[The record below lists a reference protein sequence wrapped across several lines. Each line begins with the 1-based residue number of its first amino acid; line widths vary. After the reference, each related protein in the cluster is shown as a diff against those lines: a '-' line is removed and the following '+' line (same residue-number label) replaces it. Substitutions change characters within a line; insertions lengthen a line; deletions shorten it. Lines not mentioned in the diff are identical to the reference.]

1 MTDYSATSRT
11 RYTNVRDPKKF
22 KEWVDSLP
30 QTVLIEQNRED
41 GKLYGLLFDNQIPAY
56 REDDGIRFDSGG
68 FGYRYS
74 IRNKSYIS

>member
-41 GKLYGLLFDNQIPAY
+41 GKLYGLLFDNQIPVY
-56 REDDGIRFDSGG
+56 HEDDGIRFDSG
-68 FGYRYS
+68 FCGYGYS
-74 IRNKSYIS
+74 I